1 MSVIMA
7 APTANRKTLREF
19 GLLIGVVFPLVFG
32 WLLPSIKGH
41 AHPLWPFVIGI
52 PILLLGLFAPR
63 ILAWPYRGWMALGHG
78 LGWVNGHLILGAI
91 FVLVLQPIAFVMR
104 LRGHDPLQRRFN
116 GGNSYREVRQQR
128 SINLNK
134 IF

>member
-1 MSVIMA
+1 
-7 APTANRKTLREF
+7 
-19 GLLIGVVFPLVFG
+19 
-32 WLLPSIKGH
+32 
-41 AHPLWPFVIGI
+41 
-52 PILLLGLFAPR
+52 
-63 ILAWPYRGWMALGHG
+63 MALGHG